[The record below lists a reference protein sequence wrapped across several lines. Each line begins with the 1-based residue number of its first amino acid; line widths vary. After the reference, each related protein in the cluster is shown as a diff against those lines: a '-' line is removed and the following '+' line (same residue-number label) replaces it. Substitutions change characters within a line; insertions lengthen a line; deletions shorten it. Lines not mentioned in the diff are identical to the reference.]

1 MSTNDSLP
9 DDVETL
15 KQQLLARD
23 AELAQAQAEAAS
35 AQAEVANVRAEVSSA
50 EALITH
56 LRLEIEK
63 LKRDLCGPR
72 NERKERL
79 LDQMELQLEDLEAAA
94 IEDEI
99 AAAKAAATTPVR
111 AFTRNKPARKPFPAH
126 LPRERVVVPGPTTC
140 SCCGSRRL
148 AKLGEDVT
156 ETLEVVPRQWKVVQH
171 VREKFTCRECERISQ
186 TPAPFHAL
194 PRGFAGPSLLAMI
207 LFEKYGQHQPLNR
220 QSERYTR
227 EGIDLSVSTLA
238 DQVGGCAALLRPIYE
253 LIHAHVFAGARV
265 HGDETTVP
273 VLAKHQCRKGR
284 LWTYVRDDKPFA
296 GPAPPAAVFF
306 YSRDRTA
313 EHPERHLAGYAGI
326 LQADAYAGF
335 NRLYDANREPGPIIQ
350 ASCWAHGRRK
360 FFELADVAAKARGA
374 LSVLAPL
381 AVEAVKHIDA
391 IFDIE
396 REINGRSIEER
407 LTVRRERVTPLV
419 AELESWMRAQRAK
432 LSRHSDVGKA
442 MDYMLKRWDT
452 FARFLAD
459 GRICLTNNAA
469 ERALR
474 GIALGR
480 KSWLFAGSDRGGERA
495 AVMYTLL
502 QTARLND
509 VDPQAWLADVLA
521 RINDHNIQRL
531 DQLLPWNWKT
541 DTAKLAA

>member
-1 MSTNDSLP
+1 MTADDSLP
-9 DDVETL
+9 NDIEIL
-15 KQQLLARD
+15 KRLVRTRE
-23 AELAQAQAEAAS
+23 AELSQARAEA
-35 AQAEVANVRAEVSSA
+35 SSA
-50 EALITH
+50 EALIAH
-56 LRLEIEK
+56 LRLTIEK
-63 LKRDLCGPR
+63 LKRDLFGPR
-72 NERKERL
+72 NERKARL
-79 LDQMELQLEDLEAAA
+79 IDQMELQLEELEAAA
-94 IEDEI
+94 TEDEV
-99 AAAKAAATTPVR
+99 AAEKAAAATTQVR
-111 AFTRNKPARKPFPAH
+111 VFTCRKPARQPFPAH
-126 LPRERVVVPGPTTC
+126 LPRERIVIPGPTAC
-140 SCCGSRRL
+140 ACCGSIRL

-171 VREKFTCRECERISQ
+171 VREKFTCRDCEKISQ
-186 TPAPFHAL
+186 APAPFHVL

-220 QSERYTR
+220 QSERYAR
-227 EGIDLSVSTLA
+227 EGVELSVSTLA
-238 DQVGGCAALLRPIYE
+238 DQVGACAALLRPLYE
-253 LIHAHVFAGARV
+253 LIRAHVFAGDRV

-273 VLAKHQCRKGR
+273 VLAKHQTRKGR
-284 LWTYVRDDKPFA
+284 LWTYVRDDQPFA

-313 EHPERHLAGYAGI
+313 EHPERHLADYAGI

-335 NRLYDANREPGPIIQ
+335 NRLYAADRKGGPITE

-360 FFELADVAAKARGA
+360 FFELADVTAKARDKLA
-374 LSVLAPL
+374 VIAPL
-381 AVEAVKHIDA
+381 AFEAVKRIDA

-407 LTVRRERVTPLV
+407 LAVRRARVAPLV
-419 AELESWMRAQRAK
+419 SDLETWMRNERAK
-432 LSRHSDVGKA
+432 LSRHSEVAKA
-442 MDYMLKRWDT
+442 MNYMLNRWDT
-452 FARFLAD
+452 FTRFLDD

-495 AVMYTLL
+495 AVMYTLI

-509 VDPQAWLADVLA
+509 VDPQAWLANVFA
-521 RINDHNIQRL
+521 RINDHAIHRL

-541 DTAKLAA
+541 HPARLAA